1 MRSTGRIP
9 IGKSDS
15 LKVHRAL
22 FVAIK
27 QPLYDQITLGPLTKD
42 KRGL

>member
-22 FVAIK
+22 FVAMK
-27 QPLYDQITLGPLTKD
+27 QHFYDEITLGPRG
-42 KRGL
+42 KRRL